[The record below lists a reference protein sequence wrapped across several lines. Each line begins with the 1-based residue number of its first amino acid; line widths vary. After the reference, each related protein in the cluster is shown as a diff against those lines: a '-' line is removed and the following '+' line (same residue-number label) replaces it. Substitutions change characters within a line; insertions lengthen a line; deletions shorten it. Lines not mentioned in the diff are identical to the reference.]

1 MTVKRGGFVISVVV
15 GLVMIGMAAYAWIG
29 GDLWWVARV
38 TGSSPEGTV
47 STYLSLMHK
56 GRLTQLLDSVV
67 EDTDVGLDPDD
78 RSIGMPLEEAEAQGL
93 VRPLD
98 AAAARRVALET
109 LARQREFVRAEFG
122 ENAWAEASFSLQPAR
137 LPPFRTAYRA
147 RATNTEVDEKTA
159 WAMFDSFWEEVEAK
173 EGINPVEII
182 AMRGKIPSGMTAE
195 QFRELRIK
203 AGKLFSKYEE
213 QLPIITEGVPTADG
227 YLVSFTFGDGVS
239 ETGVFDFNAV
249 LSNRS
254 GDWRVSSFQW
264 QLRGS
269 RRREISN
276 S

>member
-15 GLVMIGMAAYAWIG
+15 GVVVIGVAAYAWIG
-29 GDLWWVARV
+29 GDLWRVARV

-47 STYLSLMHK
+47 STYLSLMSK

-78 RSIGMPLEEAEAQGL
+78 RSIGMPLEEAEALGI
-93 VRPLD
+93 VRSLD
-98 AAAARRVALET
+98 PVAAKRLALET
-109 LARQREFVRAEFG
+109 LARQWEFVRAEFG
-122 ENAWAEASFSLQPAR
+122 ENAWAEASFSLQPAK
-137 LPPFRTAYRA
+137 LPPFRTAYID

-159 WAMFDSFWEEVEAK
+159 WAMLEAFWEEVEAR
-173 EGINPVEII
+173 EGINPDEII
-182 AMRGKIPSGMTAE
+182 GMRNKMPSGMTA
-195 QFRELRIK
+195 QQYRELRIK
-203 AGKLFSKYEE
+203 AERLFSEYEDRI
-213 QLPIITEGVPTADG
+213 PVITEGVPTADG

-264 QLRGS
+264 QLPPKPPEGD
-269 RRREISN
+269 I
-276 S
+276 